1 MRENLFKYLTF
12 ILVILIIT
20 EIQKKEEVMKKV
32 FLMLAVLLIV
42 LPLSARPKLEFSP
55 RGTVYIGGAPGA
67 DVSFGIAGDLI
78 VNPKKQFGIRVN
90 LAELAFGDIEGIAI
104 NSSLT
109 VISPTTFDVLYYTNV
124 ANLFSYI
131 VFTFGYSSVNDID
144 AFAIGGGLGLEKYMG
159 KGNYLFFE
167 PGLVFIDTG
176 FGDGELM
183 IKLPFGFKLGI

>member
-1 MRENLFKYLTF
+1 
-12 ILVILIIT
+12 
-20 EIQKKEEVMKKV
+20 MKKM
-32 FLMLAVLLIV
+32 FLLLAVVLVV

-67 DVSFGIAGDLI
+67 DVSFGIGADLI
-78 VNPKKQFGIRVN
+78 VNPKKQFGLRVN
-90 LAELAFGDIEGIAI
+90 LAEFVFGDLEGVVI

-109 VISPTTFDVLYYTNV
+109 MISPTTFDILYYTNI

-131 VFTFGYSSVNDID
+131 ALTFGYSSINDVD

-167 PGLVFIDTG
+167 PGLVFVDSG
-176 FGDGELM
+176 RGDGEL
-183 IKLPFGFKLGI
+183 ILRLPFGFKLGI